1 MIRHLLANFP
11 QTRGLLPNLQEGAIL
26 PEGRTFWLRTR
37 TQERIRCDA
46 RWKKAPN
53 WIPPVVEV
61 EQVLQDW
68 FQYWGHEHDYRN
80 NLISVRWGGVVPRE
94 VPCNRKESETLRD
107 GPFSDFRQSSS
118 DHLEKDAARKTS
130 SKSRRREKKG
140 ALPNV
145 GVEVLEGQ
153 EGQADHASE
162 ATGARI
168 DGQPITDEGRDEG
181 GGADDMSN
189 DTDSE
194 TEQDLSGDEDE
205 FGEADDDAQPSRWQS
220 DILCVADPFIRA
232 KNLAGPI
239 RPNMIVRFREDC
251 QRAVMRLRMGGNLDA
266 LLRLDQRHGPPS
278 QPPNPGRGRRHAPRR
293 GMQDDSRGKGRNRPP
308 QGPSRGGAPTTTGT
322 K

>member
-1 MIRHLLANFP
+1 LLAKFS

-26 PEGRTFWLRTR
+26 PEGRTFWLRTK
-37 TQERIRCDA
+37 TQERIRCEA
-46 RWKKAPN
+46 RWKNAPN

-68 FQYWGHEHDYRN
+68 FHYWGHEHDYCN

-107 GPFSDFRQSSS
+107 GPFSGFRQSSS
-118 DHLEKDAARKTS
+118 SSAHLEQGAGGKSS
-130 SKSRRREKKG
+130 SKSKQGGDKE
-140 ALPNV
+140 ALSDA

-153 EGQADHASE
+153 EGQASQSAG
-162 ATGARI
+162 TRI
-168 DGQPITDEGRDEG
+168 DGQPITDKGRDESG
-181 GGADDMSN
+181 GVDDKFN
-189 DTDSE
+189 DSGSE
-194 TEQDLSGDEDE
+194 TEEDLGEDADE
-205 FGEADDDAQPSRWQS
+205 FEETDDKAQPSRWQS

-266 LLRLDQRHGPPS
+266 LLRFDPRYDPPS
-278 QPPNPGRGRRHAPRR
+278 QPPNPGRRPLPHR
-293 GMQDDSRGKGRNRPP
+293 GMQDGRRGKGRGRPT
-308 QGPSRGGAPTTTGT
+308 QDPSRSVATTTTQGT